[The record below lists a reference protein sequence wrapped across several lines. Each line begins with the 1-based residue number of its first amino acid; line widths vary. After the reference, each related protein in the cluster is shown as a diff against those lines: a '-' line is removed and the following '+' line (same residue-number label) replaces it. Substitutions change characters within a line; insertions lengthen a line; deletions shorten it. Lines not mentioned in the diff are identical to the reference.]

1 MCPNYSIIFY
11 IRVTIT
17 DMTGMDNSKVVTVGD
32 ISHIIVPTEG
42 GMMEIIGITIVIN
55 ILYL

>member
-1 MCPNYSIIFY
+1 
-11 IRVTIT
+11 
-17 DMTGMDNSKVVTVGD
+17 MTGMDNSKVVTVGD